1 MDTESFIAHIKTE
14 DIYKDIEED
23 VESKF
28 DTWNYEV
35 DKPLSMGKNNKK
47 VVGVM
52 KDELSG

>member
-1 MDTESFIAHIKTE
+1 MDAESFIAHIKAE
-14 DIYKDIEED
+14 DIYKGIEED